1 MKINFNNGGGNGFNG
16 FHFGNGASGS
26 GSSGGNDSGRED
38 YQPQTPHAKA
48 ARRKV
53 ASFGKRVL
61 INVIVTAIFAFLYFY
76 IVLPPINLQAQEFY
90 TFIFLVCV
98 VYCAMAVL
106 TSGFQGD
113 GVKGYIGFVKK
124 QCKISFWIIIALI
137 VVALIGSL
145 TSVVIFRAHSY
156 QALLPIESGTF
167 ADDVEELSFDQI
179 PVLDKDSAI
188 RLGNR
193 KLGEL
198 SDMVSQ
204 FEVDENY
211 TQINYKNRPVRV
223 TSLMYGDWIKWL
235 TNRSSGIP
243 AYIVIDMTTQNV
255 EVVRLNTGIKY
266 TTAEHFSRNLYR
278 YIRFKYPTYMFESP
292 SFEIDDDGNPYWI
305 CSREVKKIGLF
316 GGEDIGGA
324 VLVNAETGECTYY
337 DISEVP
343 EWVDHV
349 YNADLIMR
357 QYDYYG
363 RYHNGFINSILGQ
376 KDVRVTTSGYNYI
389 AINDDVYMYTGITS
403 VTSDESNIGFILSNQ
418 RTKETRYYSCAG
430 AEEYSA
436 MESAEG
442 IVQQMSYVSTF
453 PILLNISGEPTYF
466 MALKDNAGLVKMYAM
481 VNMEQYQIVATGT
494 TLQACETAYIQQL
507 VQNKIISGDE
517 GGAVAASG
525 SVSGKV
531 AEIRSAVLDGNTYYF
546 IRLDGDT
553 AFYTVSAASCEAAVT
568 LNVGDEIEIT
578 YTPGTENTSIIDAYS
593 IIIGGQQTVVAA
605 PDETANTDTA
615 SNDATGTEG

>member
-1 MKINFNNGGGNGFNG
+1 MKINFNGGNGG
-16 FHFGNGASGS
+16 FHFGNNPGGGGA
-26 GSSGGNDSGRED
+26 GGFNGTDFRGED
-38 YQPQTPHAKA
+38 YQPQTPRAKA
-48 ARRKV
+48 ARKRV
-53 ASFGKRVL
+53 AKPGRRVL
-61 INVIVTAIFAFLYFY
+61 INIVVTAVFAFIYFY
-76 IVLPPINLQAQEFY
+76 VALPAINLQSGDFY
-90 TFIFLVCV
+90 TFVFLVCA
-98 VYCAMAVL
+98 VYCIMAVL
-106 TSGFQGD
+106 TSGFQGE
-113 GVKGYIGFVKK
+113 GVKGYVGFVKK
-124 QCKISFWIIIALI
+124 QCKIPFWIIVALI
-137 VVALIGSL
+137 VVAILGSL

-156 QALLPIESGTF
+156 QALLPIENGTF
-167 ADDVEELSFDQI
+167 ADDVDELSFDQI

-235 TNRSSGIP
+235 VNRSKGIP
-243 AYIVIDMTTQNV
+243 AYLVIDMTTQNV
-255 EVVRLNTGIKY
+255 EVVRLDTGIKY

-278 YIRFKYPTYMFESP
+278 YIRFRYPTYMFETP
-292 SFEIDDDGNPYWI
+292 SFEIDDSGNPYWI
-305 CSREVKKIGLF
+305 CSRKIKTIGLF
-316 GGEDIGGA
+316 GGEDVGGA

-337 DISEVP
+337 DIKSVP

-349 YNADLIMR
+349 YNADLIVR

-389 AINDDVYMYTGITS
+389 ALNDDVFMYTGVTS

-436 MESAEG
+436 MQSAEG

-466 MALKDNAGLVKMYAM
+466 MSLKDNAGLVKTYAM
-481 VNMEQYQIVATGT
+481 VNMKQYQIVATGT
-494 TLQACETAYIQQL
+494 TLQTCETAYIQQL
-507 VQNKIISGDE
+507 VQNKIISGDA
-517 GGAVAASG
+517 GAAVTASG
-525 SVSGKV
+525 SASGKV

-546 IRLDGDT
+546 IRLEND
-553 AFYTVSAASCEAAVT
+553 AVFYAVSASSCREAVT
-568 LNVGDEIEIT
+568 LSVGDEIEIT
-578 YTPGTENTSIIDAYS
+578 YTAADGKPSIIDAYS
-593 IIIGGQQTVVAA
+593 ITIGGKTSVVEQTDNGSAGGTADNAGAA
-605 PDETANTDTA
+605 
-615 SNDATGTEG
+615 G

>member
-1 MKINFNNGGGNGFNG
+1 MKINFNGGNGG
-16 FHFGNGASGS
+16 FHFGNNPGGGGA
-26 GSSGGNDSGRED
+26 GGFNGTDFRGED
-38 YQPQTPHAKA
+38 YQPQTPRAKA
-48 ARRKV
+48 ARKRV
-53 ASFGKRVL
+53 AKPGRRVL
-61 INVIVTAIFAFLYFY
+61 INIVVTAVFAFIYFY
-76 IVLPPINLQAQEFY
+76 VALPAINLQSGDFY
-90 TFIFLVCV
+90 TFVFLVCA
-98 VYCAMAVL
+98 VYCIMAVL
-106 TSGFQGD
+106 TSGFQGE
-113 GVKGYIGFVKK
+113 GVKGYVGFVKK
-124 QCKISFWIIIALI
+124 QCKIPFWIIVALI
-137 VVALIGSL
+137 VVAILGSL

-156 QALLPIESGTF
+156 QALLPIENGTF
-167 ADDVEELSFDQI
+167 ADDVDELSFDQI

-235 TNRSSGIP
+235 VNRSKGIP
-243 AYIVIDMTTQNV
+243 AYLVIDMTTQNV
-255 EVVRLNTGIKY
+255 EVVRLDTGIKY

-278 YIRFKYPTYMFESP
+278 YIRFRYPTYMFETP
-292 SFEIDDDGNPYWI
+292 SFEIDDSGNPYWI
-305 CSREVKKIGLF
+305 CSRKIKTIGLF
-316 GGEDIGGA
+316 GGEDVGGA

-337 DISEVP
+337 DIKSVP

-349 YNADLIMR
+349 YNADLIVR

-389 AINDDVYMYTGITS
+389 ALNDDVFMYTGVTS

-436 MESAEG
+436 MQSAEG

-466 MALKDNAGLVKMYAM
+466 MSLKDNAGLVKTYAM
-481 VNMEQYQIVATGT
+481 VNMKQYQIVATGT
-494 TLQACETAYIQQL
+494 TLQTCETAYIQQL
-507 VQNKIISGDE
+507 VQNKIISGDA
-517 GGAVAASG
+517 GAAVTASG
-525 SVSGKV
+525 SASGKV

-546 IRLDGDT
+546 IRLEND
-553 AFYTVSAASCEAAVT
+553 AVFYAVSASSCREAVT
-568 LNVGDEIEIT
+568 LSVGDEIEIT
-578 YTPGTENTSIIDAYS
+578 YTAADGKPSIIDAYS
-593 IIIGGQQTVVAA
+593 ITIGGKTSVVEQTDNGSAGG
-605 PDETANTDTA
+605 TADNAGTA
-615 SNDATGTEG
+615 G